1 MTSYLNVSV
10 GSETVGALDTSA
22 NGIIDA
28 DRFCYNAFSLSKSS
42 EPRVAF
48 VTAVGFLGTIS
59 VAIIE
64 VNAIMLNVRDG
75 VRHVDDPSV
84 RDAELQYS
92 GGWEHREAYFKRQAE
107 ERQRREKKAVA
118 AN

>member
-1 MTSYLNVSV
+1 M
-10 GSETVGALDTSA
+10 SEVRIPEVRLGDTVFWYDG
-22 NGIIDA
+22 G
-28 DRFCYNAFSLSKSS
+28 SKSS